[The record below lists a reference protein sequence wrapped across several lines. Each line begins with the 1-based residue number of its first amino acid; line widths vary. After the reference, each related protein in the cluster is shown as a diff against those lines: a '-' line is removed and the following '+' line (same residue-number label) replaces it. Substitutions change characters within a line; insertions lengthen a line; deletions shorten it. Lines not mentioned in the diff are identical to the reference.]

1 MHARLWMALLLITVT
16 GCPATPEPVVPSR
29 RVETRR
35 QAPPRRTVKRTP
47 PARPTEPPA
56 TYKEYF
62 TVYRGAKKIGR
73 AYLGFE
79 KNEQGALFEL
89 RYATTTPWFRVTHH
103 VKVQTDAAF
112 VPKKMWALE
121 MEQTAGTTMRLYSQ
135 YDVKIGANET
145 SVDTTKFGYRWTR
158 AYKVKATVPLARYPL
173 LAAYLLAR
181 RHAGAPHTQVSYD
194 ALDPTNG
201 KVHPLKLDVRIQG
214 DRAKVR
220 LDFGLRGVLT
230 VQYDAAW
237 AKLLGATGSK
247 GMYSCKAGGKPPGL
261 VPPPA
266 AFGRVKRIAPFS
278 WPKRFKT
285 EKFSAKSKDGLVV
298 RGLLSLPPKA
308 QKKKK
313 LAVVIIVPGARV
325 TDWDG
330 TLGMKK
336 FYAELAAFFNG
347 AGLAVLR
354 FAPRGIAPTMVKG
367 KTRGKIRLLS
377 YYNDL
382 RAVVKAMRKNRYI
395 ARGRIFML
403 GHAEGGLLAAHF
415 ASKRGWALR
424 GLILIS
430 TPGVPYVDYVL
441 DQWRRRWQ
449 TVGMPVPEVKR
460 RIGYLRTMV
469 NSAISSGGRFYG
481 RPGSLMA
488 DLIKLNPL
496 RAFRKVK
503 NRTLILAGQA
513 DVTARQD
520 DVNAL
525 RAGMPKNK
533 RITLARPAN
542 VGHLLQHSRRFLEV
556 TEMWKIPSPIAKA
569 AQKPLLDWLKKVLK

>member
-1 MHARLWMALLLITVT
+1 M
-16 GCPATPEPVVPSR
+16 
-29 RVETRR
+29 
-35 QAPPRRTVKRTP
+35 
-47 PARPTEPPA
+47 
-56 TYKEYF
+56 
-62 TVYRGAKKIGR
+62 YRGAKKIGR

-79 KNEQGALFEL
+79 KNEKGALFEL
-89 RYATTTPWFRVTHH
+89 RYAATTPWFRVTHH

-112 VPKKMWALE
+112 VPKTMWALE
-121 MEQTAGTTMRLYSQ
+121 MEQTAGTTMRLYTQ
-135 YDVKIGANET
+135 YDVKIGATEAL
-145 SVDTTKFGYRWTR
+145 VDTTKFGYRWTK
-158 AYKVKATVPLARYPL
+158 AYKVNATVPLARYPL

-181 RHAGAPHTQVSYD
+181 RHGGTPHTSVSYP

-201 KVHPLKLDVRIQG
+201 KVSPLKLDVRIQG
-214 DRAKVR
+214 DRAQVR
-220 LDFGLRGVLT
+220 LDFGPKGTLNVK
-230 VQYDAAW
+230 YDAAW
-237 AKLLGATGSK
+237 AKLLGATGSQR
-247 GMYSCKAGGKPPGL
+247 MYSYKAGGKPPGL
-261 VPPPA
+261 VPPSS
-266 AFGRVKRIAPFS
+266 AFGRAKRVKPFT

-285 EKFSAKSKDGLVV
+285 VKFSAKSKDGLVV

-308 QKKKK
+308 QKRRKH
-313 LAVVIIVPGARV
+313 AVVIIVPGAKV

-354 FAPRGIAPTMVKG
+354 IAPRGISPTKVK
-367 KTRGKIRLLS
+367 GKIRLRS

-415 ASKRGWALR
+415 ASQRGWALR
-424 GLILIS
+424 GLILLS
-430 TPGVPYVDYVL
+430 TPGVPYMDYVL

-449 TVGMPVPEVKR
+449 TVGMPVGEVKR
-460 RIGYLRTMV
+460 RISYFRTLIKK
-469 NSAISSGGRFYG
+469 ATTSGGNFYG

-488 DLIKLNPL
+488 DLMQLNPL

-503 NRTLILAGQA
+503 TRTLILAGQA
-513 DVTARQD
+513 DVTARED

-533 RITLARPAN
+533 KITIARPAN
-542 VGHLLQHSRRFLEV
+542 VGHLLQHSPRFLEV

-569 AQKPLLDWLKKVLK
+569 AQKPLLDWLKKALK